1 MYAIVRTVI
10 AICAAAAFVGGVVL
24 LIVGGTAAPYGFW
37 PLVAGGVGLIAVVLE
52 RQRYRSDAAD
62 RGHEPA
68 GPGGGEP
75 APLPAS
81 FRPTEERFVDPTS
94 GRVMRVFVDDRSG
107 ERRYRAEA

>member
-1 MYAIVRTVI
+1 VYAVVRSVI
-10 AICAAAAFVGGVVL
+10 AVCAAAAFLAGILLLLAGGS
-24 LIVGGTAAPYGFW
+24 AAPYGIW

-52 RQRYRSDAAD
+52 RQRYRSEASD
-62 RGHEPA
+62 RGHEPT

-75 APLPAS
+75 APLPTS